1 MTAADLADRS
11 IIWQEERVKD
21 LISIS
26 CVKTFINH
34 WHARKEFSTK
44 NLPEKVKVFPHERL
58 PQMQNCYRPSLSNV
72 KHSPFYGTSQFS
84 LRSQTILYGVVAPHS
99 LIALGCHNS
108 TINHNKVCWLDKEM
122 NRACSL
128 KTRLC
133 CGTGRGAAYP
143 LKTQQLGVHPFHMWL
158 VCLFT
163 CNNDIIWHTSVYLAH
178 SSVFCREMHGEGTDC
193 YTLMLPKPVRA

>member
-1 MTAADLADRS
+1 MLGRNSPQRIFQKKWKCFRMSDCRGCNIVTGQACQT
-11 IIWQEERVKD
+11 WN
-21 LISIS
+21 
-26 CVKTFINH
+26 T
-34 WHARKEFSTK
+34 
-44 NLPEKVKVFPHERL
+44 LPSMEH
-58 PQMQNCYRPSLSNV
+58 
-72 KHSPFYGTSQFS
+72 
-84 LRSQTILYGVVAPHS
+84 LRFQTILYGVVAPHS

-178 SSVFCREMHGEGTDC
+178 SSVFCTEMHGEGTDC